1 MSTTLLPP
9 VAPPPPPEHIDDSV
23 PAEVVPPDIAAY
35 RRRLRRRMVLF
46 SLPVVVIAVLVALK
60 LLSMP
65 ALAAL
70 SQATYDAH
78 DYDRSIQASDGLGV
92 VNVFEPWVRHFDR
105 GTGLARIGVLTDA
118 RSELESAMALVPASN
133 SAASCRVRTDLVLV
147 VEEQGDGA
155 LLDQQYTEAESF
167 YAHALSLYKGAP
179 EGCFRDPETNQNA
192 PSKKPLN
199 DAKNRLEQ
207 KQSQA
212 QQQGGQGQGQQG
224 QGGSSGQSQQG
235 QGGSSGQSQGQGG
248 SSGQGQGQGS
258 PGSGGSGS
266 SGSGSS
272 GASGQDPLQQLQQ
285 QDDQSQ
291 TEQQQND
298 DRQRYFQQNP
308 EDYSG
313 KPW

>member
-1 MSTTLLPP
+1 MSTTLQPP
-9 VAPPPPPEHIDDSV
+9 VAPPPPPEHIEQGP
-23 PAEVVPPDIAAY
+23 PAEVVAPDVVEY
-35 RRRLRRRMVLF
+35 RRRLRLRMVLF
-46 SLPVVVIAVLVALK
+46 SLPVVVIVVVVALK

-65 ALAAL
+65 ALAAV
-70 SQATYDAH
+70 SQATYNAH
-78 DYDRSIQASDGLGV
+78 DYDRSIQSSDGLGV

-105 GTGLARIGVLTDA
+105 GTGLAQIGVLTDA
-118 RSELESAMALVPASN
+118 RSELEKAMGLVPASN
-133 SAASCRVRTDLVLV
+133 SQASCRVRTDLVLV

-155 LLDQQYTEAESF
+155 LLDQQYTKAEAF
-167 YAHALSLYKGAP
+167 YAHALSLYKDAP

-224 QGGSSGQSQQG
+224 QGQQGPGKQGQG
-235 QGGSSGQSQGQGG
+235 QGGGSGQGG
-248 SSGQGQGQGS
+248 SSGQGQGQGGS
-258 PGSGGSGS
+258 GSGGSGS

-272 GASGQDPLQQLQQ
+272 SQDPLKQLQQ
-285 QDDQSQ
+285 QDEQSQ
-291 TEQQQND
+291 SEQQQND
-298 DRQRYFQQNP
+298 DRQRYFRQNP
-308 EDYSG
+308 EEYSG